1 MTPPNKTQN
10 AVEGPYCGYCPVW
23 LFFTG
28 WMIRHGVPAIPSSN
42 PTKQGVAVEMMP
54 SARTSVGHLMVG
66 CDHRTLGHI
75 VGVHGAAPW
84 QNRIQKA
91 HNIGN
96 FRLSIFILQPSG
108 PVDPQN
114 LQLLANGSIDITT
127 AIGQADNCH
136 GCFVRSWPQSERLS
150 RSMLRPLLGVDRS
163 CNAQRGL
170 YRS

>member
-1 MTPPNKTQN
+1 
-10 AVEGPYCGYCPVW
+10 
-23 LFFTG
+23 
-28 WMIRHGVPAIPSSN
+28 MIRHGVPAIPSSN

-66 CDHRTLGHI
+66 RDHRTLGHI

-96 FRLSIFILQPSG
+96 FRLSIFILQPSA

-127 AIGQADNCH
+127 AKGQADNCH
-136 GCFVRSWPQSERLS
+136 GCFVRSWPQAERLS
-150 RSMLRPLLGVDRS
+150 LSMSRLLLGEDRS
-163 CNAQRGL
+163 RNA
-170 YRS
+170 RSEFFAF